1 MLAFNKFMQ
10 IMEWHFFPIFFNYIN
25 IEMTVHNERL
35 LPIPSDDGQQQ
46 GSDLYLDR
54 TNTTLS

>member
-1 MLAFNKFMQ
+1 MAFFSNFL
-10 IMEWHFFPIFFNYIN
+10 NYIN
-25 IEMTVHNERL
+25 IETIVHNERL

-46 GSDLYLDR
+46 ESNLYLDR

>member
-1 MLAFNKFMQ
+1 MAFFSNFL
-10 IMEWHFFPIFFNYIN
+10 NYIN
-25 IEMTVHNERL
+25 IEMIVHNERL